1 MHPVF
6 SLRQPLKSTKKG
18 FKIKKGVQNRLH
30 RIRNI
35 FLDGSLSRPLSKI
48 CQGSRFVKNCTYCK
62 KAFNRKIF
70 WFRSIPKLSPASCSV
85 IWKAG
90 SGSVSEMYGC
100 HARCHGS
107 YLSLLLLDLVLVL
120 PVVEGL
126 QQHLGSILVS
136 SQRVLRM
143 RTVALHIYRTE
154 PLVLSVFQSFRC
166 RLNLEPGQLGETC
179 IVHTLDNWNTQYAV
193 PVPTYV
199 LFHT

>member
-1 MHPVF
+1 
-6 SLRQPLKSTKKG
+6 
-18 FKIKKGVQNRLH
+18 
-30 RIRNI
+30 
-35 FLDGSLSRPLSKI
+35 
-48 CQGSRFVKNCTYCK
+48 
-62 KAFNRKIF
+62 
-70 WFRSIPKLSPASCSV
+70 
-85 IWKAG
+85 
-90 SGSVSEMYGC
+90 MYGC

-154 PLVLSVFQSFRC
+154 PQVLSVFQSFRC